1 MSTTEAKPLLHVAVG
16 VILKNGQLLISL
28 RQGEQHL
35 AGLWEFPGGKVESG
49 EHVFEALARELHEEL
64 GLDVIEAE
72 PLVEIRHDYEV
83 RSVLLDCWLVTDF
96 EGEAQGKEGQQFA
109 WVLVDQCGGYP
120 MPAPNVAILEALA
133 TRLA

>member
-16 VILKNGQLLISL
+16 VILKDSQLLISL

-35 AGLWEFPGGKVESG
+35 AGLWEFPGGKVEPG
-49 EHVFEALARELHEEL
+49 EHVFDALARELYEEL
-64 GLDVIEAE
+64 DLDVIEAE

-96 EGEAQGKEGQQFA
+96 EGEGQGKEGQQIT
-109 WVLVDQCGGYP
+109 WVAVDQCGEYP

-133 TRLA
+133 KRLA

>member
-1 MSTTEAKPLLHVAVG
+1 MANIESKPLLHVAVG
-16 VILKNGQLLISL
+16 VILRDGRLLISL

-35 AGLWEFPGGKVESG
+35 AGLWEFPGGKVEPG

-72 PLVEIRHDYEV
+72 PLVEIRHDYDV

-96 EGEAQGKEGQQFA
+96 EGEGQGKEGQQIA
-109 WVLVDQCGGYP
+109 WVAVDQCSEYP
-120 MPAPNVAILEALA
+120 MPTPNVAILEALA
-133 TRLA
+133 ARLT